1 MSQDPED
8 GSCISKDSS
17 LEDMPPEAKKLKID
31 SSATDIQD
39 CESVAENVDSTENS
53 GDIKGQSETAA
64 ADPLSYTRGKEFT
77 SEIFKIQIHNLPRFG
92 FGVSF
97 KLFFSAFDT
106 LGKFTL
112 CFKLF

>member
-17 LEDMPPEAKKLKID
+17 KMEDMPPEAKKLKID

-39 CESVAENVDSTENS
+39 CESVAENVDSTKNS
-53 GDIKGQSETAA
+53 GDIKGQSETTA

-97 KLFFSAFDT
+97 IFSAFDT

-112 CFKLF
+112 RFKLF